1 MPNVLVSGAASG
13 LGKAFVTAYLKITDS
28 SVLAV
33 DRSFSSSPAQ
43 GVLEAADAYR
53 KDVGNDETNRLRLF
67 TVDVRDERQIT
78 AQLRDLK
85 DLDLVIH
92 SAGVRGL
99 EPSVTV
105 EKSEDVAKAETVDVV
120 TTETMMN
127 TFHVN
132 AVGTFLLIRGLL
144 PTLRAGGRPKVIIM
158 GSRMGSMGSN
168 TTGRGYA
175 YRASKAAVNAVV
187 KSFSIDVPDAV
198 FAIVHPGRVE
208 SGLVAAK
215 EDGAISAEE
224 SVRDVMRLIG
234 RLGEEDSG
242 RFYDRLGAEVPW

>member
-13 LGKAFVTAYLKITDS
+13 LGKAFVTAYLKSTTDT
-28 SVLAV
+28 SVLAL
-33 DRSFSSSPAQ
+33 DRSFSTSPAQ
-43 GVLEAADAYR
+43 DALEAADAYR
-53 KDVGNDETNRLRLF
+53 KDVGNDGTNTLRLF
-67 TVDVRDERQIT
+67 TLDVRDEMQIS
-78 AQLRDLK
+78 AQLRDIQ

-105 EKSEDVAKAETVDVV
+105 GDVAEAETVGVL
-120 TTETMMN
+120 TAETMMN

-132 AVGTFLLIRGLL
+132 AVGTFLLIRALL
-144 PTLRAGGRPKVIIM
+144 TKLRRGGGRPKVIIM

-168 TTGRGYA
+168 TSGRGYA

-187 KSFSIDVPDAV
+187 KSFAVDVPDAV
-198 FAIVHPGRVE
+198 FVIVHPGRVE

-224 SVRDVMRLIG
+224 SVKDVMGLIG
-234 RLGEEDSG
+234 RFGEEDSG
-242 RFYDRLGAEVPW
+242 RFYDRFGAEVPW